1 MRLTVAAISFTY
13 FLNNVS
19 STCFANMTNGRKPI
33 PSLRWWIGG
42 LLFAST
48 VINYIDR
55 QTLSLL
61 APYLKLEYH
70 WTNSDYANI
79 AIAFRAAYSIGQMV
93 FGKLMDRIGTRRGL
107 TLTVIWYSAI
117 SMLTSLANG
126 FYSFGTFRFLLG
138 AGESANW
145 PAATKAVS
153 EWFPKRE
160 RALATALFDSGSSIG
175 GAVAPFIVLAIYLR
189 WGWRPAFMI
198 PGTLGFLWLI
208 LWRWLYH
215 RPEQHPRIS
224 PPELAMIAADK
235 READE
240 TLNGSP
246 VPRWRDLLTLP
257 QTWGTI
263 IAKSFTDPVFFFI
276 TEWFPIYLVAKGIEL
291 RSGLVA
297 VWIPFIAAD
306 VGSFFAGALS
316 GYLVKQGWSLG
327 AARKLPIIYGG
338 LGMTL
343 LIPTI
348 FTTNLYLI
356 AFLFAVVTFTYAGFT
371 TMANV
376 LPSDLFYSGSVAS
389 VSGLSGSGAGIGT
402 IVAFKLIG
410 YFSDARQATGTHS
423 FDPIV
428 IVAGLVPFVGM
439 ILVLCLVRNNES
451 TTRGLVRPI

>member
-1 MRLTVAAISFTY
+1 MVMA
-13 FLNNVS
+13 
-19 STCFANMTNGRKPI
+19 RKPI

-79 AIAFRAAYSIGQMV
+79 AIAFRVAYSIGQTV
-93 FGKLMDRIGTRRGL
+93 FGRLMDRIGTRRGL
-107 TLTVIWYSAI
+107 TLTVIWYSVI
-117 SMLTSLANG
+117 SMLTSLASG
-126 FYSFGTFRFLLG
+126 FYSFATFRFLLG

-175 GAVAPFIVLAIYLR
+175 GAVAPFIVLWIYFR

-198 PGTLGFLWLI
+198 PGILGFLWLI
-208 LWRWLYH
+208 VWRWLYH
-215 RPEQHPRIS
+215 
-224 PPELAMIAADK
+224 PPETHSRIGQAELEMIVADK
-235 READE
+235 RESDAPQQ
-240 TLNGSP
+240 GKAR
-246 VPRWRDLLTLP
+246 PRWSDLLKLP
-257 QTWGTI
+257 QTWGVI
-263 IAKSFTDPVFFFI
+263 LAKATTDPVYFFI

-291 RSGLVA
+291 KTGLFA

-306 VGSFFAGALS
+306 LGSFFGGGVS
-316 GYLVKQGWSLG
+316 GYLIKRGWSLG
-327 AARKLPIIYGG
+327 AARKILIVFGG
-338 LGMTL
+338 VGMTMI
-343 LIPTI
+343 IPTI
-348 FTTNLYLI
+348 FTTNVYWI
-356 AFLFAVVTFTYAGFT
+356 ALLFAVATFTYAGFT

-376 LPSDLFYSGSVAS
+376 LPSDLYGSESVAS
-389 VSGLSGSGAGIGT
+389 VSGLSGTGAGIGT

-428 IVAGLVPFVGM
+428 IIAGLVPFAGM
-439 ILVLCLVRNNES
+439 IVVLVLVRN
-451 TTRGLVRPI
+451 TQATDQGLVRRI

>member
-1 MRLTVAAISFTY
+1 MATVRRPIS
-13 FLNNVS
+13 
-19 STCFANMTNGRKPI
+19 
-33 PSLRWWIGG
+33 SLRWWIGG

-79 AIAFRAAYSIGQMV
+79 AIAFRVAYSIGQTV
-93 FGKLMDRIGTRRGL
+93 FGQVMDRVGTRRGL
-107 TLTVIWYSAI
+107 TLTVIWYSTI

-126 FYSFGTFRFLLG
+126 FYSFATFRFLLG

-175 GAVAPFIVLAIYLR
+175 GAVAPFLVLWIYFH
-189 WGWRPAFMI
+189 WGWRPAFMV
-198 PGTLGFLWLI
+198 PGALGLLWLI
-208 LWRWLYH
+208 VWRRLYYP
-215 RPEQHPRIS
+215 PEVHSRIS
-224 PPELAMIAADK
+224 STELAMIIADK
-235 READE
+235 RESDAPQA
-240 TLNGSP
+240 GR
-246 VPRWRDLLTLP
+246 VRPRWRDLLTLP

-263 IAKSFTDPVFFFI
+263 IAKTFTDPVFFFI
-276 TEWFPIYLVAKGIEL
+276 AEWFPIYLVAKGIEL
-291 RSGLVA
+291 KSGLIA

-306 VGSFFAGALS
+306 VGSFFAGGLS
-316 GYLVKQGWSLG
+316 GYLVKRGWSLG
-327 AARKLPIIYGG
+327 AARKAPIIYGG
-338 LGMTL
+338 IGMTL

-348 FTTNLYLI
+348 FTTNLWTI
-356 AFLFAVVTFTYAGFT
+356 ALLFAVVTFTYAGFT

-376 LPSDLFYSGSVAS
+376 LPSDLFSSESVAS
-389 VSGLSGSGAGIGT
+389 VSGLGGTGAGIGT

-410 YFSDARQATGTHS
+410 YYSDARRATGTHS

-428 IVAGLVPFVGM
+428 ITAGLVPLVGM
-439 ILVLCLVRNNES
+439 ILVLLLVRNTEATNE
-451 TTRGLVRPI
+451 GLVRRM

>member
-1 MRLTVAAISFTY
+1 MATVRRPIS
-13 FLNNVS
+13 
-19 STCFANMTNGRKPI
+19 
-33 PSLRWWIGG
+33 SLRWWIGG

-79 AIAFRAAYSIGQMV
+79 AIAFRIAYSIGQTV
-93 FGKLMDRIGTRRGL
+93 FGKVMDRVGTRRGL
-107 TLTVIWYSAI
+107 TLSVIWYSTI

-126 FYSFGTFRFLLG
+126 FYSFATFRFLLG

-175 GAVAPFIVLAIYLR
+175 GAVAPFLVLWIYFR
-189 WGWRPAFMI
+189 WGWRPAFMV
-198 PGTLGFLWLI
+198 PGALGFLWLI
-208 LWRWLYH
+208 AWRWLYYP
-215 RPEQHPRIS
+215 PELHNRIS
-224 PPELAMIAADK
+224 PTELAMIVADK
-235 READE
+235 SESDAPQA
-240 TLNGSP
+240 GK
-246 VPRWRDLLTLP
+246 VHPRWRDLLRLP

-263 IAKSFTDPVFFFI
+263 IAKTFTDPVFFFI
-276 TEWFPIYLVAKGIEL
+276 AEWFPIYLVAKGIEL
-291 RSGLVA
+291 KSGLIA

-316 GYLVKQGWSLG
+316 GYLVERGWSLG
-327 AARKLPIIYGG
+327 AARRAPIIYGG
-338 LGMTL
+338 IGMTL

-348 FTTNLYLI
+348 FTTNLWVI
-356 AFLFAVVTFTYAGFT
+356 ALLFAVVTFTYAGFT

-376 LPSDLFYSGSVAS
+376 LPSDLFGSESVAS
-389 VSGLSGSGAGIGT
+389 VSGLSGTGAGIGT

-410 YFSDARQATGTHS
+410 YYSDARQATGTHA

-428 IVAGLVPFVGM
+428 ILAGLVPLVGM
-439 ILVLCLVRNNES
+439 ILVLLLVRNTQATNA
-451 TTRGLVRPI
+451 GLVRRI